1 MKSKK
6 SKKVS
11 KFTIISK
18 TEDLD
23 ARVKEL
29 TGGVGVSRLKKRILI
44 DQFDHVISGES
55 RSTFKII

>member
-6 SKKVS
+6 SKKAS

-29 TGGVGVSRLKKRILI
+29 TGGVGVSRFQIKKHLNTIEHLKNTI
-44 DQFDHVISGES
+44 D
-55 RSTFKII
+55 

>member
-29 TGGVGVSRLKKRILI
+29 TGGVGVSRLKKERILI
-44 DQFDHVISGES
+44 DQFD
-55 RSTFKII
+55 IIM

>member
-29 TGGVGVSRLKKRILI
+29 TGGVGVSRFQIKKHLNTIEHLKNTI
-44 DQFDHVISGES
+44 D
-55 RSTFKII
+55 

>member
-29 TGGVGVSRLKKRILI
+29 TGGVGVSR
-44 DQFDHVISGES
+44 
-55 RSTFKII
+55 FK